1 MLEDR
6 SHSAQILYSLFLSC
20 FFLNVT
26 ISVLG
31 NVASGKYESVR
42 ATRRIHSVTCTGD
55 CRLDFGYNTPAPR
68 ILHLQG
74 SLFSPFKKPEVR
86 SVTHGK
92 SGCLDHFSVDN
103 SKGKLTQL

>member
-1 MLEDR
+1 M
-6 SHSAQILYSLFLSC
+6 
-20 FFLNVT
+20 
-26 ISVLG
+26 LG

-42 ATRRIHSVTCTGD
+42 ASRRIHSVTYTGD

-86 SVTHGK
+86 SVIHGK